1 MTTVHDDATPYPELF
16 RPFELAGQPL
26 RNRIVH
32 AAILTSLAERGRV
45 TDRLV
50 NYYAN
55 RAKGGA
61 AMIVTEPVGA
71 LPRHQTSSR
80 VCAWDDSELAGL
92 ARLADSVESQ
102 GCRLL
107 AQIQDPGR
115 GRHVGGRNTDAIGA
129 SAMPDDLSWTMPR
142 ELSGD
147 EVLRVIDAFAAAAAR
162 LYRCGYSGVE
172 ISAGHGHLWHQFLSP
187 WSNLRTDLYG
197 GDLVNRARIV
207 TQLIDAIRAMTG
219 RGFIIGVKF
228 PGDDGVAGGVDVQ
241 EACRIATHLAA
252 TGQVDYLCPTQG
264 SHGRSLEMHMPTDH
278 YPRVPYRALIG
289 QLRHAVPDMPM
300 MALARITDPA
310 EADGLLT
317 RGVAD
322 LVGLGR
328 ALITDPGW
336 PLKAAQGRARDIR
349 YCVAA
354 NNCWNTI
361 IHQKPIACDNNPRV
375 GEPDELDWA
384 PSVVQTRKNVV
395 IVGAGIAGLEAA
407 WIAAAR
413 GHAVT
418 LLGRSPEVGGSTRL
432 HAQLPASESLSSIY
446 DWQWVAAQR
455 AGVRAEL
462 GVEATLENILALQ
475 PDEVI
480 LATGSRMTWPRLL
493 PSALAQ
499 EGIFPDLRQ
508 AMKDLLARQSRQP
521 GCAVLFDMDQ
531 TEGTYAAAY
540 LLAERFERLVL
551 VTPRDGVAQETPL
564 VSRQMIQ
571 RRLHELKVEVRTL
584 CEPWIS
590 PDFMNDAQLGYVSIF
605 GGTPVAVEDAVFFSW
620 STPRRPNDALRE
632 PLLAAGVA
640 VRLIGDCRVAGSVMQ
655 ATSEGHRA
663 GHAV

>member
-1 MTTVHDDATPYPELF
+1 MPTENDSDKPYPALF
-16 RPFELAGQPL
+16 RPFELAGKPL

-50 NYYAN
+50 NYYAS

-71 LPRHQTSSR
+71 LPRHTASSR
-80 VCAWDDSELAGL
+80 VCAWDDSELSGL
-92 ARLADSVESQ
+92 ARLAESVESQ

-115 GRHVGGRNTDAIGA
+115 GRHVGGRSTDAIGA
-129 SAMPDDLSWTMPR
+129 SALPDDLSWTMPR
-142 ELSGD
+142 ELSGG
-147 EVLRVIDAFAAAAAR
+147 EVLQVIEAFAAAAAR

-187 WSNLRTDLYG
+187 WSNLRSDLYG

-207 TQLIDAIRAMTG
+207 TQLIDAIRAVTG

-228 PGDDGVAGGVDVQ
+228 PGDDGVPGGVDVE
-241 EACRIATHLAA
+241 EASRIARHLAA

-264 SHGRSLEMHMPTDH
+264 SHGRSLEMHMPNDH

-289 QLRHAVPDMPM
+289 QLRNAVPDMPM
-300 MALARITDPA
+300 MSLARITDPA
-310 EADGLLT
+310 EADGLVASGT
-317 RGVAD
+317 AD

-349 YCVAA
+349 YCVSA

-361 IHQKPIACDNNPRV
+361 IHKNPIACDNNPRV
-375 GEPDELDWA
+375 GAPDELDWT
-384 PSVVQTRKNVV
+384 PTLVPTQKNVV
-395 IVGAGIAGLEAA
+395 VVGAGIAGLEAA

-418 LLGRSPEVGGSTRL
+418 LFGQSAEVGGSTRL

-455 AGVRAEL
+455 AGVQARL
-462 GVEATLENILALQ
+462 GVDATLEQILALQ

-480 LATGSRMTWPRLL
+480 LATGSHMTWPRLL
-493 PSALAQ
+493 PAALAQ
-499 EGIFPDLRQ
+499 EGIFPDIRQ
-508 AMKDLLARQSRQP
+508 AVKDLLDHPGQQP

-540 LLAERFERLVL
+540 LLAERFDRVVL
-551 VTPRDGVAQETPL
+551 VTPRDGIAQETPL
-564 VSRQMIQ
+564 VTRQLIQ
-571 RRLHELKVEVRTL
+571 RRLHELGVEVRTL
-584 CEPWIS
+584 SEPWIS
-590 PDFMNDAQLGYVSIF
+590 PDFMDDAKLGFVSIF
-605 GGTPVAVEDAVFFSW
+605 GGTPQYLEDVVFFSW

-632 PLLAAGVA
+632 PLLAAGIA

-655 ATSEGHRA
+655 ATADGNAA

>member
-1 MTTVHDDATPYPELF
+1 MTHAHDDATPYPDLF
-16 RPFELAGQPL
+16 RRFELAGKPL

-32 AAILTSLAERGRV
+32 AAILTSLAQRGRV

-71 LPRHQTSSR
+71 LLRHQTSSR
-80 VCAWDDSELAGL
+80 VCAWDDSELSGL
-92 ARLADSVESQ
+92 ARLAESVESH

-187 WSNLRTDLYG
+187 WSNLRTDHYG
-197 GDLVNRARIV
+197 GDLTNRARIV
-207 TQLIDAIRAMTG
+207 TQLIDAIRAVTG

-228 PGDDGVAGGVDVQ
+228 PGDDGVPGGVDMQ
-241 EACRIATHLAA
+241 EACRIAALLAA

-289 QLRHAVPDMPM
+289 QLRDAVPGMPM

-310 EADGLLT
+310 EADGLLAS
-317 RGVAD
+317 GVAD

-361 IHQKPIACDNNPRV
+361 IHQKPIACDNNPCV
-375 GEPDELDWA
+375 GEPDELDGVTA
-384 PSVVQTRKNVV
+384 LAQNPKKVV

-418 LLGRSPEVGGSTRL
+418 LFGQSSDVGGSTRV

-462 GVEATLENILALQ
+462 STEGTLENILALQ

-480 LATGSRMTWPRLL
+480 LATGARMTWPRLL
-493 PSALAQ
+493 PLALAQ
-499 EGIFPDLRQ
+499 EGVFPDLRQ
-508 AMKDLLARQSRQP
+508 AMKDLLGRQTRQA

-551 VTPRDGVAQETPL
+551 ITPRDGVAQETPL

-571 RRLHELKVEVRTL
+571 RRLHELNVEVRTL
-584 CEPWIS
+584 SEPWIS
-590 PDFMNDAQLGYVSIF
+590 PDFMNDAQLGFVSIF
-605 GGTPVAVEDAVFFSW
+605 GGEPQPVDDAVFFSW
-620 STPRRPNDALRE
+620 STPRRPNDGLRE
-632 PLLAAGVA
+632 PLLAAGIK

-655 ATSEGHRA
+655 ATSDGHAA